1 MLLITLNKKNILKK
15 KISKNLAKVDG
26 APKDLGNTQDSLSS
40 YPTVSLQ
47 LLIPIVSKNED
58 VISLNPQF
66 LNFLMS
72 PEKADTASKEFTEA
86 LNLLASHN
94 LRRFDPFDR
103 VVLSNKGIDNPI
115 LTSFRTLAKTNNSL
129 SDTFKIIHSKFL
141 PDYNTNKN
149 AFFMRKQ
156 ADGSTKSYLI
166 NPPPDLSGVNDSL
179 AGIKEE
185 YLYTND
191 NDYTLSNADRNYMN
205 MSLERSQETIYPSA
219 HRGYKVATA
228 KPASRMK
235 LNESMD
241 KQPYKSRVNVNIIKK
256 DVNYET
262 LGNSSSVM
270 NINNST
276 INAQRHIF
284 DNSDLLEYT
293 AEMFNDASIILPE

>member
-1 MLLITLNKKNILKK
+1 
-15 KISKNLAKVDG
+15 
-26 APKDLGNTQDSLSS
+26 
-40 YPTVSLQ
+40 
-47 LLIPIVSKNED
+47 
-58 VISLNPQF
+58 
-66 LNFLMS
+66 MS

-149 AFFMRKQ
+149 AFFLRKQ
-156 ADGSTKSYLI
+156 TDGSTKSYLI
-166 NPPPDLSGVNDSL
+166 NPPPDLSGLNDSL

-185 YLYTND
+185 YLYTTD
-191 NDYTLSNADRNYMN
+191 HDHAHDHTPSNADKNYMN
-205 MSLERSQETIYPSA
+205 MTLERSQETIYPSA
-219 HRGYKVATA
+219 HRSYKVATA
-228 KPASRMK
+228 KPASRMR

-241 KQPYKSRVNVNIIKK
+241 KQPYKSRVNVKITKK

-276 INAQRHIF
+276 INAQKHIF